1 MSARYGIGDAI
12 PSSFDPGIVAGSYFA
27 SLCGCLLTVEILH
40 RRGTALLNWRSWLE
54 TLACA
59 ISMGLVGI
67 WCMHFIGNRAI
78 VLGNGDPSI
87 QLVYN
92 SGFTVLSVVLPVV
105 ALIIAFSAA
114 ELPSRL
120 PWFHWT
126 ALACTGIFAG
136 LSIVG
141 MHYLGNF
148 GVSNYVLQYSPKFL
162 AASIIIAIGDCLTVL
177 VLFYSLREKWIS
189 SWWKRVLCAM
199 SLAGGVSAM
208 HFTASTSCIYHLKSY
223 NSDSKNSSR
232 NVQVIVAGVMCGAA
246 AFLVMVFLLLSRSR
260 DRLLRNR
267 SQKISLACAIF
278 DPAGR
283 ILVTTEG
290 ALPSREITD
299 KYHHR
304 TFDEEFDTSHPVFQW
319 IFRVTHNWTGV
330 GGLIPKMRSHLNA
343 QKVSELGE
351 CPSSSQ
357 ASSIYDIGT
366 YSNYELLFEER
377 FCTAAASIAVSLNV
391 PIEQLGVLYD
401 QIIQTGTM
409 ETEDKTSKRKSQS
422 HEPTPMQLEAALRMS
437 IFGKGLVLF
446 LVREV
451 GQEDTDKLLNA
462 GMRFATVH
470 HVARNISHAMQI
482 PQPSLESHLS
492 GLKRYVE
499 NLQTTERPGTWLSF
513 FAMIP
518 KPNSKGFDVVV
529 KKDARD
535 QLPDVQLLPRHPDQS
550 QITFLNRLDGQRM
563 NTILALLEDR
573 AGKLAGGLTADELWF
588 GRDLRHKILEL
599 IQPFPREWTEH
610 ARFWSKQLVA
620 HYSHP
625 LQSRSTVTTMYAFTV
640 IGDMHASIDAS
651 LTLGRIPRT
660 FFEVRHRCYAG
671 SPDHALLARDIHQA
685 FAPLFARKLPKR
697 HRKAKLSVV
706 LADNPI
712 ARLKKTA
719 TGDKRSTRDSSLDH
733 GDEHS
738 SMHELVDK
746 PPHPSDSSRG
756 SERYHTNN
764 WGGILVNSETV
775 VKTDSKQEFP
785 DDGPGALIPMGQKVD
800 VSTAE
805 LDVTFANELVLITKQ
820 RFLPAAKSFM

>member
-1 MSARYGIGDAI
+1 
-12 PSSFDPGIVAGSYFA
+12 
-27 SLCGCLLTVEILH
+27 
-40 RRGTALLNWRSWLE
+40 
-54 TLACA
+54 
-59 ISMGLVGI
+59 MGLVGI

-78 VLGNGDPSI
+78 ILGDGDPGI

-92 SGFTVLSVVLPVV
+92 SGYTVLSVVLPVTG
-105 ALIIAFSAA
+105 LIIAFSAA
-114 ELPSRL
+114 EFPSRL

-148 GVSNYVLQYSPKFL
+148 GVSNYVLHYSPRFL

-208 HFTASTSCIYHLKSY
+208 HFTASTSCIYHLQSF

-232 NVQVIVAGVMCGAA
+232 DIQVIVAGVMCGAA
-246 AFLVMVFLLLSRSR
+246 AFLVMGFLLISRSR

-267 SQKISLACAIF
+267 SQKVTLACAIF

-304 TFDEEFDTSHPVFQW
+304 TFEEEFDTAHPVFQW
-319 IFRVTHNWTGV
+319 VFRVTHNWVGV
-330 GGLIPKMRSHLNA
+330 GDLIPKMRSHLNA
-343 QKVSELGE
+343 QKHSEIGE
-351 CPSSSQ
+351 RPSSSQ
-357 ASSIYDIGT
+357 ASSIYDAGT
-366 YSNYELLFEER
+366 YSNYEILFEER
-377 FCTAAASIAVSLNV
+377 FCTAAANIAMSLNI

-401 QIIQTGTM
+401 RIIQTGTLKA
-409 ETEDKTSKRKSQS
+409 EDKISKRATQGE
-422 HEPTPMQLEAALRMS
+422 EPTPSQLEAALRLS

-446 LVREV
+446 LVREASH
-451 GQEDTDKLLNA
+451 EDTDKLLNA

-470 HVARNISHAMQI
+470 HVTRNISYAMQI
-482 PQPSLESHLS
+482 PQPCLESHLS

-499 NLQTTERPGTWLSF
+499 NLQTTEKPGTWLSF
-513 FAMIP
+513 FALIP

-550 QITFLNRLDGQRM
+550 QVTFLNRLDGQRI
-563 NTILALLEDR
+563 NSILALLEDR
-573 AGKLAGGLTADELWF
+573 AGKLASTLTVEETWF
-588 GRDLRHKILEL
+588 GRDLRNKMLEL
-599 IQPFPREWTEH
+599 IQPFPREWTEQ

-625 LQSRSTVTTMYAFTV
+625 LQNRSTVTTMYAFTV

-651 LTLGRIPRT
+651 QTLGRIPRT
-660 FFEVRHRCYAG
+660 FFEARHRCYAG

-697 HRKAKLSVV
+697 HRKAKLSVA

-712 ARLKKTA
+712 ARLTKTS
-719 TGDKRSTRDSSLDH
+719 TGDRRSTRDSSLDH
-733 GDEHS
+733 GDDNS
-738 SMHELVDK
+738 SMHELVDR
-746 PPHPSDSSRG
+746 PLHPSGSSRN
-756 SERYHTNN
+756 SERNRANT

-775 VKTDSKQEFP
+775 VKTDSKHDFP
-785 DDGPGALIPMGQKVD
+785 HDGLGPVGLPMGMRVA
-800 VSTAE
+800 VGTAE
-805 LDVTFANELVLITKQ
+805 PDITFVNELVGITRE
-820 RFLPAAKSFM
+820 RFLPAAKSLI